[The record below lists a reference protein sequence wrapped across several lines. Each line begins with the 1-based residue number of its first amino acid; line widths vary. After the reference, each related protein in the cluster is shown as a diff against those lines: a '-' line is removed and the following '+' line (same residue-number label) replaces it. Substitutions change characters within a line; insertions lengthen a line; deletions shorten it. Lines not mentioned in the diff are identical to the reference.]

1 MRLLDLV
8 TVEDILNA
16 FDGRAASEGIGRE
29 SAEDLMPL
37 CGALVDMA
45 LRDALAKASVA
56 PPSRLQHIWAGA
68 KRRLLETRWG
78 SRRAVRD
85 VPAMMRAIQMVDIAL
100 RKKWGLRRAG
110 PHLKM

>member
-1 MRLLDLV
+1 MRLLDIV
-8 TVEDILNA
+8 TAEDILSA
-16 FDGRAASEGIGRE
+16 FDGCAAGGGIGKE

-45 LRDALAKASVA
+45 LRDALVKASVA
-56 PPSRLQHIWAGA
+56 PPGKLRHIWAGA
-68 KRRLLETRWG
+68 KRRLLTTGWG

-85 VPAMMRAIQMVDIAL
+85 VPAMMKAIQMVDIAL